1 MLTEMSAAV
10 RAPKETVSRVYAA
23 CERWPGLFRPSAGSL
38 RGPAGGDVAVSLRR
52 VGVWWS
58 RESGWG
64 DKRRPE
70 GLGGWS
76 R

>member
-38 RGPAGGDVAVSLRR
+38 RGPAGGDVAVSSRR

-58 RESGWG
+58 R
-64 DKRRPE
+64 
-70 GLGGWS
+70 
-76 R
+76 